1 MISSAY
7 ASVVRSRRGRLFLD
21 DSLESFGRLA
31 PGVWL
36 GGMLICVV
44 VEGVGGIVV
53 GGAHLGSCGHV
64 MVIGDECLS
73 YGVERVAPC

>member
-21 DSLESFGRLA
+21 DSLESSGRIA

-44 VEGVGGIVV
+44 VDGVGGSVV

-64 MVIGDECLS
+64 MVIDDECVS
-73 YGVERVAPC
+73 YGEERVASC